1 MLATACSRGAGRST
15 HPRRRAARA
24 PPPPPPPPRARAA
37 PPPRRR
43 ARARAAPGGR
53 PIYYTTPRIYM
64 HCILEYR
71 VPTPGRMAR
80 QWLDQ
85 CPVVQGVNFQLLVR
99 SAITHA
105 PPRARRAWQRRRG
118 GHSYRR
124 RRRPRLGGGR
134 AACPGSTLSGPPCAT
149 TGRAQAWCDRGSLLC
164 QRGGER
170 STLCSRYIT

>member
-1 MLATACSRGAGRST
+1 VQQGRRAQHASAPPRGARAAAAAAAAA
-15 HPRRRAARA
+15 RARRAA
-24 PPPPPPPPRARAA
+24 AA
-37 PPPRRR
+37 PPARRR

-118 GHSYRR
+118 GHIQAAAAPAA
-124 RRRPRLGGGR
+124 RRRPRRVPRIDLIWAALRDNGPR
-134 AACPGSTLSGPPCAT
+134 AGVV
-149 TGRAQAWCDRGSLLC
+149 
-164 QRGGER
+164 
-170 STLCSRYIT
+170 